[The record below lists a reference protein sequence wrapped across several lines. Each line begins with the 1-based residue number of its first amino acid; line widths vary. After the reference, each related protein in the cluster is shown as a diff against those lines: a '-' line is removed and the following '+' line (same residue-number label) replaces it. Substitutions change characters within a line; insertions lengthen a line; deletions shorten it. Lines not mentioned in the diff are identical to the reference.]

1 MNWPKFEANENVV
14 LQRMRALVLLTL
26 ALAIC
31 VNAGLLDLKSS
42 AGTVK
47 GIIKEK
53 VIDKIEQAADR
64 IKEAFKNDMAAFKKR
79 LSGFRD
85 KILKKLAL
93 TKEQRVALLER
104 LKLFKRK
111 SIDKVQPMG
120 DSIEEINR
128 NSKIAGALFQGDM
141 ILSKDQEDQIIA
153 EISDGTRSKRQAMKE
168 TEYPGKRWHQ
178 GVNYFFDSKFSTPEI
193 KSVFKEGG
201 GAVDEQHM
209 HRPQRREICKRHGTC
224 VQRGRVFL
232 VLRQNWCYSEPF
244 TWSRLRNGKVQ
255 KAPC

>member
-1 MNWPKFEANENVV
+1 
-14 LQRMRALVLLTL
+14 MRALVLLTL

-31 VNAGLLDLKSS
+31 VNAGLLDLRSS

-64 IKEAFKNDMAAFKKR
+64 IKEAFKNDMAAFKNR

-93 TKEQRVALLER
+93 TKEQRAALLER

-168 TEYPGKRWHQ
+168 TEYPWQKMASRTQ
-178 GVNYFFDSKFSTPEI
+178 
-193 KSVFKEGG
+193 
-201 GAVDEQHM
+201 
-209 HRPQRREICKRHGTC
+209 
-224 VQRGRVFL
+224 L
-232 VLRQNWCYSEPF
+232 LLRQ
-244 TWSRLRNGKVQ
+244 
-255 KAPC
+255 